1 MPIRLATT
9 DRELGA
15 VQRLLEAAI
24 PGIAP
29 DAVPR
34 TSWGQKNFDVT
45 VAQYMNDED
54 ELVGA
59 ALTCRA
65 QVAVSSMMMGDPLGY
80 APVLDRH
87 SELDLIAVRPEARG
101 QGIGSAMI
109 DFLEQRLVA
118 ANVKVWFGNVTSGQD
133 VDRLRS
139 FYSQHGFTVGA
150 PGAPL
155 PPLLGKSWAAPFL
168 TAKPAFYFHKVL
180 GEARR
185 SDGVAPTGVGD
196 RTVTPPDPKKARRP
210 KKPKKK
216 RR

>member
-1 MPIRLATT
+1 MPIRLAKT
-9 DRELGA
+9 DQELGA
-15 VQRLLEAAI
+15 VQRRLEAAI

-34 TSWGQKNFDVT
+34 TSWGQQNFDVT
-45 VAQYMNDED
+45 VAQFLNDQD

-65 QVAVSSMMMGDPLGY
+65 QVAVSSMMMGDPLGV

-109 DFLEQRLVA
+109 DFLEQGLDA
-118 ANVKVWFGNVTSGQD
+118 ADVKVWFGNVTTGQD
-133 VDRLRS
+133 VEQLRS
-139 FYSQHGFTVGA
+139 FYSRHGFTVGA

-155 PPLLGKSWAAPFL
+155 PPLLGKTWTAPFL
-168 TAKPAFYFHKVL
+168 AAKPAFYFYKVL

-185 SDGVAPTGVGD
+185 DDGVAPIGVGK

-210 KKPKKK
+210 KKTKKK

>member
-15 VQRLLEAAI
+15 VQRLLEAGI

-34 TSWGQKNFDVT
+34 TSWGQKNFNVT
-45 VAQYMNDED
+45 VAQFFSDED

-87 SELDLIAVRPEARG
+87 SELDLIAVRPDARG
-101 QGIGSAMI
+101 QGIGSALI
-109 DFLEQRLVA
+109 DFLEQRLLA
-118 ANVKVWFGNVTSGQD
+118 ANVKVWFGNVTTGQD

-139 FYSQHGFTVGA
+139 FYSRHGFTVGA
-150 PGAPL
+150 PGAAL
-155 PPLLGKSWAAPFL
+155 PPLLGKSWTAPFR
-168 TAKPAFYFHKVL
+168 APKPAFYFHKVL
-180 GEARR
+180 GEVRR
-185 SDGVAPTGVGD
+185 DDAVALSEEGK

-210 KKPKKK
+210 KKPKK
-216 RR
+216 RRR